1 MDQNKS
7 IDDIVDVTKPPIR
20 EIYVFKDFEDGEE
33 EQQRY
38 GLKSEMDYFD
48 EGSHS
53 LKQLKPVKSN

>member
-1 MDQNKS
+1 LDQNKS

-38 GLKSEMDYFD
+38 GL
-48 EGSHS
+48 
-53 LKQLKPVKSN
+53 